1 MEKEE
6 NEEKNP
12 YMSLLRQINSKPVI
26 MEKIFAYSLSRP
38 NILLV
43 LISRDKE
50 LVKKLNSI
58 FNKVSKT
65 SSGLDKE
72 FINNLLKYS
81 KIRELNNFIEK
92 TYKKIQT
99 QNITYNSLKDKY
111 KFSFINY
118 LFDKIK
124 KLLKYNFEM
133 IDEDMI
139 KGLIYGFYSTLDNAV
154 LTFLPQKNQYLD
166 GNYISITARQI
177 MHSDEKYKNRQRIKL
192 MILFDENYFFNNI
205 YYTIKF
211 KNIEEIEIIF
221 EPQFEELYT
230 KNNHLLHIYLNNYL
244 SKIDHLDCI
253 SKINFHNILCEN
265 ELYQSILGYLF
276 DNYFSEKNEDILQ
289 QLRLMTNLK
298 SINIEMTFLYI
309 YEKIKLYYYI
319 YEIFPSLNIFTS
331 NKKFISEVSFSYNLN
346 NKILIINNNNVP
358 LNSQKLLDFIDFM
371 MNNNDIEFIFI
382 INHNKLIIEDE
393 KKEDEKENK
402 TINISK
408 LREFTF
414 INEKNDDI
422 KNLMNKF
429 TFNKDENYR
438 VYEGYD
444 KDKNLI
450 YYRVGETQ
458 IQSFDLI
465 DLFKFNKNIEN
476 IDFIKEEIIAKFNN
490 DKNNLEIIYNGK
502 KKNDLITDK
511 INFFAIKNFSKFIKY
526 QNNLTELTINRF
538 DVDLNDIVNDNI
550 KTLNI
555 NYEKNL
561 TTLEYFSSDTNE
573 KINSFKNLVNI
584 NIGSKDSHQVSKIL
598 RTKEMTSIF
607 KGANLIFAS
616 NPDINTIS
624 KLTKKFKKN
633 KKLLNIDIL
642 QTNNE
647 QEEIE
652 KEFENEEE
660 EDEYDYDYDYD
671 YEDDNFNKIS
681 DYL

>member
-221 EPQFEELYT
+221 DPQFEELYT

-358 LNSQKLLDFIDFM
+358 LNSQKLLNFIDFM

-660 EDEYDYDYDYD
+660 EDEYDY
-671 YEDDNFNKIS
+671 EDDNFNKIS

>member
-1 MEKEE
+1 MGIGDWG
-6 NEEKNP
+6 
-12 YMSLLRQINSKPVI
+12 LG
-26 MEKIFAYSLSRP
+26 YSLSRP

-253 SKINFHNILCEN
+253 SKINLHNILCEN

-358 LNSQKLLDFIDFM
+358 LNSQKLLNFIDFM

-660 EDEYDYDYDYD
+660 EDEYDY
-671 YEDDNFNKIS
+671 EDDNFNKIS

>member
-111 KFSFINY
+111 KFSFISC
-118 LFDKIK
+118 LFDEIK

-192 MILFDENYFFNNI
+192 IILFDENYFFNNI

-221 EPQFEELYT
+221 DPQFEELYT

-358 LNSQKLLDFIDFM
+358 LNSQKLLNFIDFM

-444 KDKNLI
+444 KYKNLI

-511 INFFAIKNFSKFIKY
+511 INFFDIKNFSKFIKY

-660 EDEYDYDYDYD
+660 EDEYDY
-671 YEDDNFNKIS
+671 EDDNFNKIS

>member
-221 EPQFEELYT
+221 KPQFEELYT

-358 LNSQKLLDFIDFM
+358 LNSQKLLNFIDFM

-526 QNNLTELTINRF
+526 QNNLIELTINRF

-660 EDEYDYDYDYD
+660 EDEYDY
-671 YEDDNFNKIS
+671 EDDNFNKIS

>member
-221 EPQFEELYT
+221 KPQFEELYT

-358 LNSQKLLDFIDFM
+358 LNSQKLLNFIDFM

-422 KNLMNKF
+422 KKLMNKF

-511 INFFAIKNFSKFIKY
+511 INFFDIKNFSKFIKY

-660 EDEYDYDYDYD
+660 EDEYDY
-671 YEDDNFNKIS
+671 EDDNFNKIS

>member
-81 KIRELNNFIEK
+81 KIRELNYFIEK

-221 EPQFEELYT
+221 KPQFEELYT

-358 LNSQKLLDFIDFM
+358 LNSQKLLNFIDFM

-526 QNNLTELTINRF
+526 QNNLIELTINRF

-660 EDEYDYDYDYD
+660 EDEYDY
-671 YEDDNFNKIS
+671 EDDNFNKIS

>member
-221 EPQFEELYT
+221 DPQLEELYT

-358 LNSQKLLDFIDFM
+358 LNSQKLLNFIDFM

-444 KDKNLI
+444 KNKNLI

-490 DKNNLEIIYNGK
+490 DKDNLEIIYNGK

-526 QNNLTELTINRF
+526 QTNLTELTINRF

-660 EDEYDYDYDYD
+660 EDEYDY
-671 YEDDNFNKIS
+671 EDDNFNKIS

>member
-221 EPQFEELYT
+221 KPQFEELYT

-331 NKKFISEVSFSYNLN
+331 NKKFIPEVSFSYNLN

-358 LNSQKLLDFIDFM
+358 LNSQKLLNFIDFM

-382 INHNKLIIEDE
+382 VNHNKLIIEDE

-660 EDEYDYDYDYD
+660 EDEYDY
-671 YEDDNFNKIS
+671 EDDNFNKIS

>member
-81 KIRELNNFIEK
+81 KIRELNYFIEK

-221 EPQFEELYT
+221 KPQFEELYT

-358 LNSQKLLDFIDFM
+358 LNSQKLLNFIDFM

-408 LREFTF
+408 IREFTF

-490 DKNNLEIIYNGK
+490 DKNKLEIIYNGK

-526 QNNLTELTINRF
+526 QNNLIELTINRF

-561 TTLEYFSSDTNE
+561 TTLEYFTSDTNE

-660 EDEYDYDYDYD
+660 EDEYDY
-671 YEDDNFNKIS
+671 EDDNFNKIS

>member
-81 KIRELNNFIEK
+81 KIRELNYFIEK
-92 TYKKIQT
+92 TYKKIRT

-192 MILFDENYFFNNI
+192 IILFDENYFFNNI

-221 EPQFEELYT
+221 KPQFEELYT

-358 LNSQKLLDFIDFM
+358 LNSQKLLNFIDFM

-422 KNLMNKF
+422 KKLMNKF

-465 DLFKFNKNIEN
+465 DLFKFNKNIDN

-660 EDEYDYDYDYD
+660 EDEYDY
-671 YEDDNFNKIS
+671 EDDNFNKIS

>member
-192 MILFDENYFFNNI
+192 IILFDENYFFNNI
-205 YYTIKF
+205 YYTIKL

-298 SINIEMTFLYI
+298 SINIEMAFIYI

-358 LNSQKLLDFIDFM
+358 LNSQKLLNFIDFM

-607 KGANLIFAS
+607 KGANVIFAS
-616 NPDINTIS
+616 NKDINTIS

-660 EDEYDYDYDYD
+660 EDEYDY
-671 YEDDNFNKIS
+671 EDDNFNKIS

>member
-221 EPQFEELYT
+221 KPQFEELYT

-358 LNSQKLLDFIDFM
+358 LNSQKLLNFIDFM

-422 KNLMNKF
+422 KKLMNKF

-660 EDEYDYDYDYD
+660 EDEYDY
-671 YEDDNFNKIS
+671 EDDNFNKIS

>member
-81 KIRELNNFIEK
+81 KIRELNYFIEK

-221 EPQFEELYT
+221 KPQFEELYT

-358 LNSQKLLDFIDFM
+358 LNSQKLLNFIDFM

-393 KKEDEKENK
+393 KKGDEKENK

-476 IDFIKEEIIAKFNN
+476 IDFIKEEIIAKFNS

-607 KGANLIFAS
+607 KGANVVFAS

-660 EDEYDYDYDYD
+660 EDEYDY
-671 YEDDNFNKIS
+671 EDDNFNKIS

>member
-6 NEEKNP
+6 NEEKNQ

-192 MILFDENYFFNNI
+192 IILFDENYFFNNI

-221 EPQFEELYT
+221 KPQFEELYT

-358 LNSQKLLDFIDFM
+358 LNSQKLLNFIDFM

-561 TTLEYFSSDTNE
+561 KTLEYFSSDTNE

-660 EDEYDYDYDYD
+660 EDEYDY
-671 YEDDNFNKIS
+671 EDDNFNKIS

>member
-192 MILFDENYFFNNI
+192 IILFDENYFFNNI

-221 EPQFEELYT
+221 KPQFEELYT

-358 LNSQKLLDFIDFM
+358 LNSQKLLNFIDFM

-607 KGANLIFAS
+607 KGANVVFAS

-660 EDEYDYDYDYD
+660 EDEYDY
-671 YEDDNFNKIS
+671 EDDNFNKIS

>member
-221 EPQFEELYT
+221 KPQFEELYT

-331 NKKFISEVSFSYNLN
+331 NKKFISAVSFSYNFN

-358 LNSQKLLDFIDFM
+358 LNSQKLLNFIDFM

-490 DKNNLEIIYNGK
+490 DKDNLEIIYNGK

-561 TTLEYFSSDTNE
+561 TTLVYFTSDTNE

-607 KGANLIFAS
+607 KGANVVFAS

-660 EDEYDYDYDYD
+660 EDEYDY
-671 YEDDNFNKIS
+671 EDDNFNKIS

>member
-1 MEKEE
+1 MGIGDWG
-6 NEEKNP
+6 
-12 YMSLLRQINSKPVI
+12 LG
-26 MEKIFAYSLSRP
+26 YSLSRP

-192 MILFDENYFFNNI
+192 IILFDENYFFNNI

-221 EPQFEELYT
+221 KPQFEELYT

-358 LNSQKLLDFIDFM
+358 LNSQKLLNFIDFM

-660 EDEYDYDYDYD
+660 EDEYDY
-671 YEDDNFNKIS
+671 EDDNFNKIS

>member
-81 KIRELNNFIEK
+81 KIRELNYFIEK

-265 ELYQSILGYLF
+265 ELYQWILGYLF

-358 LNSQKLLDFIDFM
+358 LNSQKLLNFIDFM

-660 EDEYDYDYDYD
+660 EDEYDY
-671 YEDDNFNKIS
+671 EDDNFNKIS

>member
-111 KFSFINY
+111 KFSFISC
-118 LFDKIK
+118 LFDEIK

-192 MILFDENYFFNNI
+192 IILFDENYFFNNI
-205 YYTIKF
+205 YYTIKL

-346 NKILIINNNNVP
+346 NKILIINNNNNVP
-358 LNSQKLLDFIDFM
+358 LNSQKLLNFIDFM

-607 KGANLIFAS
+607 KGANVIFAS

-660 EDEYDYDYDYD
+660 EDEYDY
-671 YEDDNFNKIS
+671 EDDNFNKIS

>member
-50 LVKKLNSI
+50 LVKKLNNI

-192 MILFDENYFFNNI
+192 IILFNENYFFNNI

-358 LNSQKLLDFIDFM
+358 LNSQKLLNFIDFM

-607 KGANLIFAS
+607 KGANVIFAS
-616 NPDINTIS
+616 NKDINTIS

-660 EDEYDYDYDYD
+660 EDEYDY
-671 YEDDNFNKIS
+671 EDDNFNKIS

>member
-331 NKKFISEVSFSYNLN
+331 NKNLY
-346 NKILIINNNNVP
+346 
-358 LNSQKLLDFIDFM
+358 QK
-371 MNNNDIEFIFI
+371 
-382 INHNKLIIEDE
+382 
-393 KKEDEKENK
+393 
-402 TINISK
+402 
-408 LREFTF
+408 
-414 INEKNDDI
+414 
-422 KNLMNKF
+422 
-429 TFNKDENYR
+429 
-438 VYEGYD
+438 
-444 KDKNLI
+444 
-450 YYRVGETQ
+450 
-458 IQSFDLI
+458 
-465 DLFKFNKNIEN
+465 
-476 IDFIKEEIIAKFNN
+476 
-490 DKNNLEIIYNGK
+490 
-502 KKNDLITDK
+502 
-511 INFFAIKNFSKFIKY
+511 
-526 QNNLTELTINRF
+526 
-538 DVDLNDIVNDNI
+538 
-550 KTLNI
+550 
-555 NYEKNL
+555 
-561 TTLEYFSSDTNE
+561 
-573 KINSFKNLVNI
+573 
-584 NIGSKDSHQVSKIL
+584 
-598 RTKEMTSIF
+598 
-607 KGANLIFAS
+607 
-616 NPDINTIS
+616 
-624 KLTKKFKKN
+624 
-633 KKLLNIDIL
+633 
-642 QTNNE
+642 
-647 QEEIE
+647 
-652 KEFENEEE
+652 
-660 EDEYDYDYDYD
+660 
-671 YEDDNFNKIS
+671 
-681 DYL
+681 

>member
-192 MILFDENYFFNNI
+192 IILFDENYFFNNI

-221 EPQFEELYT
+221 KPQFEELYT

-358 LNSQKLLDFIDFM
+358 LNSQKLLNFIDFM

-382 INHNKLIIEDE
+382 VNHSKLIIEDE
-393 KKEDEKENK
+393 KKGDEKENK

-476 IDFIKEEIIAKFNN
+476 IDFIKEEIIAKFNS

-573 KINSFKNLVNI
+573 KINSFKYLVNI

-607 KGANLIFAS
+607 KGANVVFAS

-660 EDEYDYDYDYD
+660 EDEYDY
-671 YEDDNFNKIS
+671 EDDNFNKIS

>member
-221 EPQFEELYT
+221 KPQFEELYT

-358 LNSQKLLDFIDFM
+358 LNSQKLLNFIDFM

-465 DLFKFNKNIEN
+465 DLFKFNKNIDN

-607 KGANLIFAS
+607 KGANVIFAS

-660 EDEYDYDYDYD
+660 EDEYDY
-671 YEDDNFNKIS
+671 EDDNFNKIS

>member
-6 NEEKNP
+6 NEEKNQ

-221 EPQFEELYT
+221 KPQFEELYT

-358 LNSQKLLDFIDFM
+358 LNSQKLLNFIDFM

-429 TFNKDENYR
+429 TFNKDEIYR

-476 IDFIKEEIIAKFNN
+476 IDFIKEGIIAKFNN

-511 INFFAIKNFSKFIKY
+511 INFFDIKNFSKFIKY
-526 QNNLTELTINRF
+526 QNNLIELTINRF

-660 EDEYDYDYDYD
+660 EDEYDY
-671 YEDDNFNKIS
+671 EDDNFNKIS

>member
-1 MEKEE
+1 MGIGDWG
-6 NEEKNP
+6 
-12 YMSLLRQINSKPVI
+12 LG
-26 MEKIFAYSLSRP
+26 YSLSRP

-92 TYKKIQT
+92 TYKKIRT

-221 EPQFEELYT
+221 KPQFEELYT

-358 LNSQKLLDFIDFM
+358 LNSQKLLNFIDFM

-476 IDFIKEEIIAKFNN
+476 INFIKEEIIAKFNN
-490 DKNNLEIIYNGK
+490 DKDNLEIIYNGK

-561 TTLEYFSSDTNE
+561 KTLEYFSSDTNE

-660 EDEYDYDYDYD
+660 EDEYDY
-671 YEDDNFNKIS
+671 EDDNFNKIS

>member
-221 EPQFEELYT
+221 KPQFEELYT

-265 ELYQSILGYLF
+265 ELYQWILGYLF

-358 LNSQKLLDFIDFM
+358 LNSQKLLNFIDFM

-660 EDEYDYDYDYD
+660 EDEYDY
-671 YEDDNFNKIS
+671 EDDNFNKIS

>member
-1 MEKEE
+1 M
-6 NEEKNP
+6 
-12 YMSLLRQINSKPVI
+12 
-26 MEKIFAYSLSRP
+26 
-38 NILLV
+38 V

-221 EPQFEELYT
+221 KPQFEELYT

-358 LNSQKLLDFIDFM
+358 LNSQKLLNFIDFM

-490 DKNNLEIIYNGK
+490 DKDNLEIIYNGK

-511 INFFAIKNFSKFIKY
+511 INFFDIKNFSKFIKY

-660 EDEYDYDYDYD
+660 EDEYDY
-671 YEDDNFNKIS
+671 EDDNFNKIS

>member
-111 KFSFINY
+111 KFSFISC
-118 LFDKIK
+118 LFDEIK

-192 MILFDENYFFNNI
+192 IILFDENYFFNNI

-298 SINIEMTFLYI
+298 SINIEMAFIYI

-358 LNSQKLLDFIDFM
+358 LNSQKLLNFIDFM

-607 KGANLIFAS
+607 KGANVIFAS
-616 NPDINTIS
+616 NKDINTIS

-660 EDEYDYDYDYD
+660 EDEYDY
-671 YEDDNFNKIS
+671 EDDNFNKIS

>member
-81 KIRELNNFIEK
+81 KIRELNYFIEK

-192 MILFDENYFFNNI
+192 IILFDENYFFNNI

-221 EPQFEELYT
+221 KPQFEELYT

-358 LNSQKLLDFIDFM
+358 LNSQKLLNFIDFM

-660 EDEYDYDYDYD
+660 EDEYDY
-671 YEDDNFNKIS
+671 EDDNFNKIS

>member
-1 MEKEE
+1 MGIGDWG
-6 NEEKNP
+6 
-12 YMSLLRQINSKPVI
+12 LG
-26 MEKIFAYSLSRP
+26 YSLSRP

-221 EPQFEELYT
+221 KPQFEELYT

-358 LNSQKLLDFIDFM
+358 LNSQKLLNFIDFM

-660 EDEYDYDYDYD
+660 EDEYDY
-671 YEDDNFNKIS
+671 EDDNFNKIS

>member
-1 MEKEE
+1 MGIGDWG
-6 NEEKNP
+6 
-12 YMSLLRQINSKPVI
+12 LG
-26 MEKIFAYSLSRP
+26 YSLSRP

-92 TYKKIQT
+92 TYKKIRT

-221 EPQFEELYT
+221 KPQFEELYT

-358 LNSQKLLDFIDFM
+358 LNSQKLLNFIDFM

-422 KNLMNKF
+422 KKLMNKF

-660 EDEYDYDYDYD
+660 EDEYDY
-671 YEDDNFNKIS
+671 EDDNFNKIS

>member
-1 MEKEE
+1 M
-6 NEEKNP
+6 
-12 YMSLLRQINSKPVI
+12 
-26 MEKIFAYSLSRP
+26 
-38 NILLV
+38 
-43 LISRDKE
+43 
-50 LVKKLNSI
+50 
-58 FNKVSKT
+58 
-65 SSGLDKE
+65 
-72 FINNLLKYS
+72 
-81 KIRELNNFIEK
+81 
-92 TYKKIQT
+92 
-99 QNITYNSLKDKY
+99 
-111 KFSFINY
+111 
-118 LFDKIK
+118 
-124 KLLKYNFEM
+124 
-133 IDEDMI
+133 
-139 KGLIYGFYSTLDNAV
+139 
-154 LTFLPQKNQYLD
+154 
-166 GNYISITARQI
+166 
-177 MHSDEKYKNRQRIKL
+177 
-192 MILFDENYFFNNI
+192 
-205 YYTIKF
+205 
-211 KNIEEIEIIF
+211 
-221 EPQFEELYT
+221 
-230 KNNHLLHIYLNNYL
+230 
-244 SKIDHLDCI
+244 
-253 SKINFHNILCEN
+253 
-265 ELYQSILGYLF
+265 
-276 DNYFSEKNEDILQ
+276 
-289 QLRLMTNLK
+289 
-298 SINIEMTFLYI
+298 
-309 YEKIKLYYYI
+309 
-319 YEIFPSLNIFTS
+319 
-331 NKKFISEVSFSYNLN
+331 SFSYNLN

-358 LNSQKLLDFIDFM
+358 LNSQKLLNFIDFM

-476 IDFIKEEIIAKFNN
+476 INFIKEEIIAKFNN

-660 EDEYDYDYDYD
+660 EDEYDY
-671 YEDDNFNKIS
+671 EDDNFNKIS

>member
-221 EPQFEELYT
+221 KPQFEELYT

-358 LNSQKLLDFIDFM
+358 LNSQKLLNFIDFM

-382 INHNKLIIEDE
+382 INHNKLIIEEE

-490 DKNNLEIIYNGK
+490 DKDNLEIIYNGK

-660 EDEYDYDYDYD
+660 EDEYDY
-671 YEDDNFNKIS
+671 EDDNFNKIS

>member
-1 MEKEE
+1 MGIGDWG
-6 NEEKNP
+6 
-12 YMSLLRQINSKPVI
+12 LG
-26 MEKIFAYSLSRP
+26 YSLSRP

-81 KIRELNNFIEK
+81 KIRELNYFIEK

-221 EPQFEELYT
+221 DPQFEELYT

-358 LNSQKLLDFIDFM
+358 LNSQKLLNFIDFM

-561 TTLEYFSSDTNE
+561 KTLEYFSSDTNE

-660 EDEYDYDYDYD
+660 EDEYDY
-671 YEDDNFNKIS
+671 EDDNFNKIS

>member
-192 MILFDENYFFNNI
+192 IILFDENYFFNNI

-221 EPQFEELYT
+221 KPQFEELYT

-265 ELYQSILGYLF
+265 ELYQWILGYLF

-331 NKKFISEVSFSYNLN
+331 NKNLY
-346 NKILIINNNNVP
+346 
-358 LNSQKLLDFIDFM
+358 QK
-371 MNNNDIEFIFI
+371 
-382 INHNKLIIEDE
+382 
-393 KKEDEKENK
+393 
-402 TINISK
+402 
-408 LREFTF
+408 
-414 INEKNDDI
+414 
-422 KNLMNKF
+422 
-429 TFNKDENYR
+429 
-438 VYEGYD
+438 
-444 KDKNLI
+444 
-450 YYRVGETQ
+450 
-458 IQSFDLI
+458 
-465 DLFKFNKNIEN
+465 
-476 IDFIKEEIIAKFNN
+476 
-490 DKNNLEIIYNGK
+490 
-502 KKNDLITDK
+502 
-511 INFFAIKNFSKFIKY
+511 
-526 QNNLTELTINRF
+526 
-538 DVDLNDIVNDNI
+538 
-550 KTLNI
+550 
-555 NYEKNL
+555 
-561 TTLEYFSSDTNE
+561 
-573 KINSFKNLVNI
+573 
-584 NIGSKDSHQVSKIL
+584 
-598 RTKEMTSIF
+598 
-607 KGANLIFAS
+607 
-616 NPDINTIS
+616 
-624 KLTKKFKKN
+624 
-633 KKLLNIDIL
+633 
-642 QTNNE
+642 
-647 QEEIE
+647 
-652 KEFENEEE
+652 
-660 EDEYDYDYDYD
+660 
-671 YEDDNFNKIS
+671 
-681 DYL
+681 

>member
-221 EPQFEELYT
+221 KPQFEELYT

-358 LNSQKLLDFIDFM
+358 LNSQKLLNFIDFM

>member
-192 MILFDENYFFNNI
+192 IILFDENYFFNNI
-205 YYTIKF
+205 YYTIKL

-358 LNSQKLLDFIDFM
+358 LNSQKLLNFIDFM
-371 MNNNDIEFIFI
+371 INNNDIEFIFI

-607 KGANLIFAS
+607 KGANVIFAS

-660 EDEYDYDYDYD
+660 EDEYDY
-671 YEDDNFNKIS
+671 EDDNFNKIS

>member
-111 KFSFINY
+111 KFSFISC
-118 LFDKIK
+118 LFDEIK

-192 MILFDENYFFNNI
+192 IILFDENYFFNNI
-205 YYTIKF
+205 YYTIKL

-358 LNSQKLLDFIDFM
+358 LNSQKLLNFIDFM

-607 KGANLIFAS
+607 KGANVIFAS

-660 EDEYDYDYDYD
+660 EEDEYD

>member
-111 KFSFINY
+111 KFSFISC
-118 LFDKIK
+118 LFDEIK

-192 MILFDENYFFNNI
+192 IILFDENYFFNNI
-205 YYTIKF
+205 YYTIKL

-358 LNSQKLLDFIDFM
+358 LNSQKLLNFIDFM

-607 KGANLIFAS
+607 KGANVIFAS

-660 EDEYDYDYDYD
+660 EDEYDY
-671 YEDDNFNKIS
+671 EDDNFNKIS

>member
-192 MILFDENYFFNNI
+192 IILFDENYFFNNI

-221 EPQFEELYT
+221 KPQFEELYT

-358 LNSQKLLDFIDFM
+358 LNSQKLLNFIDFM

-561 TTLEYFSSDTNE
+561 TTLEYFTSDTNE

-660 EDEYDYDYDYD
+660 DEYD